1 MTGIFPGNC
10 KTDACCRWGKKASI
24 ESYWLNFTG
33 VLGVDSEEFNLEYA
47 RLAAE
52 ALQEVLAARTHRK
65 KYLGKIYTVP
75 GRLGEALKLP
85 AIIGKLNSRV
95 SSRQET
101 GLEEFQFLWDTL
113 SEPTRESV
121 LDLIGWYEPKEL
133 DWEDKR
139 SNRRPKL
146 TE

>member
-1 MTGIFPGNC
+1 M
-10 KTDACCRWGKKASI
+10 
-24 ESYWLNFTG
+24 
-33 VLGVDSEEFNLEYA
+33 DSEEFNLESA
-47 RLAAE
+47 RRAAD

-85 AIIGKLNSRV
+85 GIIARLNSRV
-95 SSRQET
+95 TSRQEA
-101 GLEEFQFLWDTL
+101 GLEDFQFLWDTL

-121 LDLIGWYEPKEL
+121 LDLIGWYEPTDL

-139 SNRRPKL
+139 SNRKPRISDQ
-146 TE
+146 